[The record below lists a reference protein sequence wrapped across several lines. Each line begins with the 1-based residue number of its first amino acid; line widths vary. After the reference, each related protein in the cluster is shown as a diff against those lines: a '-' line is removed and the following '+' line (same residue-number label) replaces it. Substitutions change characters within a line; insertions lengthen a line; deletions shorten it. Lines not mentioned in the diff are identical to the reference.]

1 MGQELLFLLLPVAAF
16 SGWLLGRNP
25 RHRTDKPSENE
36 CPDLSQSYFK
46 GLNYLLN
53 EQPDKAL
60 QVFIEISELDRNTIE
75 LHFAMANL
83 LSKRGEVDRA
93 IHIHQNLIAR
103 PVLTREE
110 RSRALFELGRDY
122 MRAGLLDRAETL
134 FEQLRDD
141 PNYGE
146 QSLLQL
152 LEIYQQ
158 EKEWD
163 RAIQAA
169 RHLKGERQRVR
180 SLRAHFFCEL
190 VDEALSRSDIT
201 LATKLLKSALAEDRS
216 SIRASLLEAEIQLRK
231 QNAKAAIRSLQRV
244 VQTHSEFLSLTLQP
258 LQRAYEQMGNR
269 RGFSDYLQHLE
280 LEQSTTATL
289 LASKQL
295 QQQEG
300 SREGAVA
307 LLHAMLRRRP
317 SLRLLQR
324 LLELRQEE
332 TSECSEVQ
340 LAAQT
345 LETFLANKPLF
356 HCENCGFTS
365 RTMHWQ
371 CPGCKQWDRVKP
383 IHGIE
388 GD

>member
-16 SGWLLGRNP
+16 SGWLLGRYP
-25 RHRTDKPSENE
+25 RSKQGHTSDDE

-60 QVFIEISELDRNTIE
+60 QVFIEISELDSNTIE

-93 IHIHQNLIAR
+93 IRIHQNLIAR
-103 PVLTREE
+103 PLLSREE

-122 MRAGLLDRAETL
+122 MRAGLLDRAEAL
-134 FEQLRDD
+134 FVQLSDD
-141 PNYGE
+141 AGYGE
-146 QSLLQL
+146 QSLRQL
-152 LEIYQQ
+152 LEVYQQ
-158 EKEWD
+158 EKEWEQ
-163 RAIQAA
+163 AIQVA
-169 RHLKGERQRVR
+169 RRLKGDRQKLR
-180 SLRAHFFCEL
+180 SLRAHFFCEQ

-201 LATKLLKSALAEDRS
+201 LATKFLKSAVTEDRS
-216 SIRASLLEAEIQLRK
+216 SIRAGLLDAELQLRK
-231 QNAKAAIRSLQRV
+231 DNAKAAIRALQRIA
-244 VQTHSEFLSLTLQP
+244 QTDSEFLPLILQL
-258 LQRAYEQMGNR
+258 LQRGYEQLGNR
-269 RGFSDYLQHLE
+269 RGLSDYLQQLK

-289 LASKQL
+289 LASQQL
-295 QQQEG
+295 QQYEG
-300 SREGAVA
+300 DRKGAIE
-307 LLHAMLRRRP
+307 LLYSMLQRRP

-324 LLELRQEE
+324 LLELRQAD
-332 TSECSEVQ
+332 TSECSEMH

-345 LETFLANKPLF
+345 LETFLVNKPLF